1 MTQRVVIVGA
11 GAGGDATAIGLRKRD
26 FKGQIVLI
34 GEETN
39 PPYERPYLSKQFLRG
54 EISDERVFL
63 RPEGEYDR
71 QDIELK
77 LGARVVTA
85 EVPGVLE
92 LESGESVPYDT
103 LVLATGSTPRW
114 PPEVPHLENTF
125 ALRSLED
132 GRRIRE
138 AIRNA
143 GRILLLG
150 AGFIG
155 AEVAASARGMEK
167 DVLMVEVAEVP
178 LERALG
184 RDMGEKYAAIHRS
197 HGVDLRLGV
206 GVDEWIEEDGGLVAV
221 RLSDGSR
228 ETVDLAVI
236 GIGVS
241 PNLHLAEQLGLKTG
255 PQGVEV
261 DACLK
266 AAPEIFAIGDIA
278 AHYHPVFKRLVRV
291 EHWQVGQRHG
301 TAVAAAITGDSAP
314 YSELPWFWSDQYDLN
329 LQYVGNTHEFDHTVT
344 RGDPDTN
351 VFSIFYL
358 RDGVIDA
365 VLSVN
370 DGKTGRFSRPLI
382 SNRTKVRPEV
392 LADPHTDMR
401 ALGRTDT

>member
-1 MTQRVVIVGA
+1 MPERVVVVGA
-11 GAGGDATAIGLRKRD
+11 GAGGDAAAIGLRKRG
-26 FKGQIVLI
+26 FEGQIVLI
-34 GEETN
+34 GDELHR
-39 PPYERPYLSKQFLRG
+39 PYERPYLSKQFLRG

-63 RPEGEYDR
+63 RPGDEYER
-71 QDIELK
+71 QGVELR
-77 LGARVVTA
+77 LGARVASADSSGTI
-85 EVPGVLE
+85 E
-92 LESGESVPYDT
+92 LDSGESVPYDT

-114 PPEVPHLENTF
+114 PNGVPHLENTF

-143 GRILLLG
+143 GRVLLLG

-184 RDMGEKYAAIHRS
+184 RDMGEMYAAIHRS
-197 HGVDLRLGV
+197 HGVDLRLGI
-206 GVDEWIEEDGGLVAV
+206 GVDEWIEESGRLVAV

-228 ETVDLAVI
+228 EAIDLAVI

-241 PNLHLAEQLGLKTG
+241 PNLELPEKLGLKTG
-255 PQGVEV
+255 SHGVEV
-261 DACLK
+261 DARLQ
-266 AAPEIFAIGDIA
+266 AAPHIFAVGDIA
-278 AHYHPVFKRLVRV
+278 AHFHPVFNRLVRV
-291 EHWQVGQRHG
+291 EHWQVAQRQG
-301 TAVAAAITGDSAP
+301 TAVAAMITGESGP

-329 LQYVGNTHEFDHTVT
+329 LQYVGNAHEFDCTVM
-344 RGDPDTN
+344 RGDPATN
-351 VFSIFYL
+351 QYSIFYM
-358 RDGVIDA
+358 RDGFIDA

-382 SNRTKVRPEV
+382 SNRTQVPPEV
-392 LADPHTDMR
+392 VADPHTDMR
-401 ALGRTDT
+401 ALGQTDT